1 MKITLHR
8 KFVKKYIKLSPKIKE
23 GFRNRRDLLL
33 KDSRHPQLNN
43 HPLTGDR
50 AGEWSIN
57 VTGDWRAIYIWK
69 NSEEI
74 VFIDIDTHSN
84 LYK

>member
-8 KFVKKYIKLSPKIKE
+8 KFEKKYIKLSPKIKE
-23 GFRNRRDLLL
+23 GFRNRMDLFL
-33 KDSRHPQLNN
+33 KDSTHPQLNN

-50 AGEWSIN
+50 NGEWSIN
-57 VTGDWRAIYIWK
+57 ITGDWRAIYIWR
-69 NSEEI
+69 NSGEI